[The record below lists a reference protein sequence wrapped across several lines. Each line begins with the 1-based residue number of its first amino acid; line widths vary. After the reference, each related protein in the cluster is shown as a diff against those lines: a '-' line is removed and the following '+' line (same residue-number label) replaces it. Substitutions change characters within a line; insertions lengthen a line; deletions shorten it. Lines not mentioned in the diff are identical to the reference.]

1 MFHLQEFTKKLNE
14 LGVETRLV
22 FDADYADGFPSR
34 KISRW
39 FRKNKKFDKLI
50 DEFQPDVIFIDREK
64 HFGIEAL
71 EREIPLIVL
80 LRGHYWSEL
89 EWYKKTIYKKFP
101 KNIAIWGWD
110 RIAKR
115 VFQEADII
123 LPICKYLETVTKEY
137 VPNKKTDIFFE
148 GVDSSRW
155 YNVEG
160 IKLKHPCVG
169 LVQRANWWG
178 KTSEMLIL
186 KNVLKKMPDVN
197 FYWAGDGPFSEK
209 ILDEL
214 GTYENFHW
222 LGKLEYPN
230 KVREFLSE
238 IDVYALIT
246 GMDLASLSL
255 KEAQLMKKPVIATN
269 VGGNPEMMRDN
280 ITGYLVEKGNHDDI
294 IEKISLLLNDK
305 KLSENMGNAG
315 RKFIE
320 DTYSWEII
328 TKNFIRILNENIKK

>member
-115 VFQEADII
+115 IFQEADII